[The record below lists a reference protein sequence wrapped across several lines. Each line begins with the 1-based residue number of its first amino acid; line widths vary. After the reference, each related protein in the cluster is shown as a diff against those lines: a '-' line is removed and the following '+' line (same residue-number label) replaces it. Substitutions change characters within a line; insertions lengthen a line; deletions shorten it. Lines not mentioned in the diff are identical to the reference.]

1 MIVRTM
7 TPQIRAMI
15 FMMLAALSLSYKH
28 KPLQMTQKNA
38 LVQLLK
44 PRNDVSILDILPMI
58 SDD

>member
-1 MIVRTM
+1 M

-44 PRNDVSILDILPMI
+44 PRNEVSILDILPMI